1 MSDRRIREAYI
12 YDLSSQHRR
21 LDDET
26 VRLLHSRLLAT
37 GDKNASDA
45 LTLHLMPMVLKL
57 AGELQIPDKF
67 MDDAIQAGNLALLK
81 YMMSWNATKGQ
92 SISTYLYPAVRSD
105 MLRELD
111 DLQSCGV
118 LSREWD
124 NRAYV
129 ESSEETVEA
138 VNEHNEKLEDVVL
151 IQQLRKAINVLDEPD
166 RAVMLLI
173 ADDKS
178 HQEVA
183 DTLSIPRR
191 TVSRIVKRATGRLSS
206 ILK

>member
-1 MSDRRIREAYI
+1 MNDRRIRSTYI
-12 YDLSSQHRR
+12 RELSEQHSR
-21 LDDET
+21 LDDDV
-26 VRLLHSRLLAT
+26 VRRLHSKFKAT
-37 GDKNASDA
+37 RDKADHEA
-45 LTLHLMPMVLKL
+45 LILHLLPMVLSL
-57 AGELQIPDKF
+57 VGELQIPEQF
-67 MDDAIQAGNLALLK
+67 IDDVIQAGNLAILK
-81 YMMSWNATKGQ
+81 YLPAWDDTKGQ
-92 SISTYLYPAVRSD
+92 TLSTYLYPAVRSD

-124 NRAYV
+124 RAYV

-138 VNEHNEKLEDVVL
+138 ANEHNEKLEDVVL

-178 HQEVA
+178 QHEVA
-183 DTLSIPRR
+183 DTLNIPRR
-191 TVSRIVKRATGRLSS
+191 TVSRIVKRATVRLSS